1 MLAGLLCGLL
11 VLTLAVA
18 NEISPHEEDDD
29 TPWIGEH
36 AYGLFVESKLDP

>member
-1 MLAGLLCGLL
+1 M

-29 TPWIGEH
+29 TPWVGEH
-36 AYGLFVESKLDP
+36 VDRLFVASKLDH

>member
-1 MLAGLLCGLL
+1 M

-29 TPWIGEH
+29 TPWVGEH
-36 AYGLFVESKLDP
+36 VDRVFVASKLDR

>member
-1 MLAGLLCGLL
+1 M

-29 TPWIGEH
+29 TPWVRER
-36 AYGLFVESKLDP
+36 ADGLFAASKLDH